1 MSAHMS
7 TPPSAH
13 RRAST
18 LAPAS
23 APPRPQRRWRP
34 ALATAWLAALV
45 AAAPPARSAAD
56 LPPAPAHWQTGL
68 PHGGQLTDLAAWWQQ
83 FDDPALPALVAA
95 AQAVSPDLAS
105 AASRIA
111 QAEAARVAAVAAAG
125 VQLNGGASAGRSRQI
140 AGTPAGTVAATTASA
155 SLQAGWELDLFG
167 GLRAARLASAA
178 RADAAQADWHGARV
192 SLAAEV
198 ADQLLALRACE
209 QLAQVADDEQRS
221 RAESARLT
229 GLAQR
234 AGFDS
239 PANAALADA
248 SAAQSAL
255 SARSRQVQC
264 GQLLQGL
271 VALTGL
277 APDALRSQLAPRT
290 ARLPQPA
297 QLAVVAVPAQ
307 ALAQRP
313 DLYSSAR
320 ALEAAAADVDDRR
333 ADERPRVALS
343 GSLGLGMLRSAG
355 MRSNGSVWSIGPLE
369 VTLPIFDGGSRRAST
384 TAAQVA
390 FDSARTSYQASLR
403 AAVREVDDALL
414 RLDDGQR
421 RRAQAQAAVDG
432 FARALAATEQRQRAG
447 LASRLEL
454 EDLRRSL
461 LQARILQTDTE
472 REQVAAWIALYRAL
486 GGGWTP
492 AALQPGGPLPPA
504 TQGG

>member
-1 MSAHMS
+1 MPAP
-7 TPPSAH
+7 TPTP
-13 RRAST
+13 RRS
-18 LAPAS
+18 
-23 APPRPQRRWRP
+23 RP
-34 ALATAWLAALV
+34 ALATSLLV
-45 AAAPPARSAAD
+45 ALLASLPLALQAAD
-56 LPPAPAHWQTGL
+56 LSPTQVPTQWQTPL
-68 PHGGQLTDLAAWWQQ
+68 PHGGRLADLAAWWQQ

-95 AQAVSPDLAS
+95 AQAVSPDLAA

-111 QAEAARVAAVAAAG
+111 QAEAARVAAAAAAG
-125 VQLNGGASAGRSRQI
+125 VQLNGGASAGRNRQ
-140 AGTPAGTVAATTASA
+140 PAGTAAATTASA

-167 GLRAARLASAA
+167 GLRAARLASQA
-178 RADAAQADWHGARV
+178 RADAAQADWHAARV

-209 QLAQVADDEQRS
+209 QLAQVAEDEQRS

-248 SAAQSAL
+248 SAAQAAL
-255 SARSRQVQC
+255 AARSRQVQC

-277 APDALRSQLAPRT
+277 APDALRSQLLPRT

-313 DLYSSAR
+313 DLVSSAR

-333 ADERPRVALS
+333 AAERPRVALS
-343 GSLGLGMLRSAG
+343 GSLGLGLLRTAG
-355 MRSNGSVWSIGPLE
+355 VGSNGSVWSIGPLE
-369 VTLPIFDGGSRRAST
+369 VTLPIFDGGARRAST
-384 TAAQVA
+384 AAAQA
-390 FDSARTSYQASLR
+390 AYDSARTRYQASLR
-403 AAVREVDDALL
+403 AAVREVEDALL
-414 RLDDGQR
+414 RLDDGAR
-421 RRAQAQAAVDG
+421 RRAQAEAAVAG
-432 FARALAATEQRQRAG
+432 FARALAATAQRQRAG
-447 LASRLEL
+447 LASRLDL
-454 EDLRRSL
+454 EDLHRSL
-461 LQARILQTDTE
+461 LQARIQQTDTE

-492 AALQPGGPLPPA
+492 AAPLPGA
-504 TQGG
+504 AGG